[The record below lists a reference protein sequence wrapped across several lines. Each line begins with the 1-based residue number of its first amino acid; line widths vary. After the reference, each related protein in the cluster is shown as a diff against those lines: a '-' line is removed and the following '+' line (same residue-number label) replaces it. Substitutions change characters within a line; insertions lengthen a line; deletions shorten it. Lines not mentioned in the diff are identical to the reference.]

1 MVRTNRSSFDAAA
14 SSPLSLPRL
23 APFSFFP
30 LPLGPTRTYGQTRD
44 DALILSIAL
53 ELVHSSAKMVTS
65 CSFTSSCCRIRIC
78 QMPCAV
84 LVTRFV
90 YKA

>member
-1 MVRTNRSSFDAAA
+1 
-14 SSPLSLPRL
+14 
-23 APFSFFP
+23 
-30 LPLGPTRTYGQTRD
+30 
-44 DALILSIAL
+44 LIHSIAL

-65 CSFTSSCCRIRIC
+65 YSFTSSCCCRIRIC